1 MSAKPRI
8 VGELGEQALLLP
20 EAVNRALRANDRVK
34 YCFALLQ
41 AAEDHALHP
50 GGDAPTLREER
61 EAAGVETREL
71 DGAVLASRAEGAGF
85 QMPHAANLVRMVE
98 DGLEDMLA
106 PLSME
111 ASGAEA
117 AAAAVGLRGRFRT
130 LLRSLPAVE
139 DDLVP
144 AGWVSAVT
152 RDRADGADSLHRLVM
167 EAHRELN
174 QLQQRLACE
183 NIAGAS
189 VYALADSDRP
199 LVQAFMR
206 GIHRTSALKF
216 DHPGL
221 ETTATRS
228 GDTLLLQNDI
238 GTTESHVL
246 VVKVNGLQATVTHS
260 DPHLQRVRFFQALL
274 APCGLKWAEIRSRQ
288 AKWLEEGEGYYLC
301 TGRLEARSPEELER
315 FLEALGSRLVFLI
328 DWNRARKRLRNFVDG
343 PACVDLLRWAADNE
357 VGHRAFLQLGG
368 ERLVYEAIE
377 HAATAPVRYG
387 QRLDEILGKEAAVEF
402 LQFVL
407 RATTGALLQGR
418 SERFVRDEIRGE
430 LAGRFE
436 TFEHGLLGLAAE
448 HAALLT
454 ELAAGVHDG
463 LMQAPGHEVA
473 AAAEGA
479 RRAASWERRADEIV
493 NRVRSLSHR
502 ARGGPFF
509 GRLLAEADDIAD
521 NLEES
526 AFLLTLIPRGG
537 GKPSLRDALQG
548 LAALLVT
555 GTREWVKCLESA
567 SHVRRGGDREDLQ
580 DFLEAVDRVVEVEH
594 ETDRAERLV
603 TAAVYRDA
611 EDWREMQLVGAIAD
625 TLEQAADS
633 LARSALSLRDHLL
646 GEVMTG

>member
-1 MSAKPRI
+1 MSGKPRI

-50 GGDAPTLREER
+50 SGDAPTLREER
-61 EAAGVETREL
+61 EAAGVERREL
-71 DGAVLASRAEGAGF
+71 DGAVLASRAEGPGFRTPDAAGIV
-85 QMPHAANLVRMVE
+85 HMVE

-106 PLSME
+106 PLGM
-111 ASGAEA
+111 GAAGPEA
-117 AAAAVGLRGRFRT
+117 AASAVGLRERLRT

-152 RDRADGADSLHRLVM
+152 RARPDGPDSLHRLVM
-167 EAHRELN
+167 DAHRELN
-174 QLQQRLACE
+174 RLQQRLACE
-183 NIAGAS
+183 TIAGAS
-189 VYALADSDRP
+189 VYALADPDRQ

-221 ETTATRS
+221 GTTATRS

-246 VVKVNGLQATVTHS
+246 VVKVIGLQVTVTHS

-274 APCGLKWAEIRSRQ
+274 APHGLKWAQTQSRQ
-288 AKWLEEGEGYYLC
+288 AKWLEEGESYYLC
-301 TGRLEARSPEELER
+301 TGRLEAKSPEELER

-343 PACVDLLRWAADNE
+343 SSCADLLRWAAEKE

-377 HAATAPVRYG
+377 HAAPAPVRYG
-387 QRLDEILGKEAAVEF
+387 QRLDEILGKEAANEF

-407 RATTGALLQGR
+407 RATTSALLQGR
-418 SERFVRDEIRGE
+418 SERFVRDEIRAE

-448 HAALLT
+448 HAALLA

-463 LMQAPGHEVA
+463 MMQAPGSQAA

-479 RRAASWERRADEIV
+479 RRAAGWERRADEIV
-493 NRVRSLSHR
+493 DRVRSLSRR
-502 ARGGPFF
+502 ASGGPFF

-521 NLEES
+521 SLEES
-526 AFLLTLIPRGG
+526 AFLLTLIPEGS

-567 SHVRRGGDREDLQ
+567 SHVRRGGDREDVQ

-611 EDWREMQLVGAIAD
+611 EDWRELHLVGAIAG